1 MEEIV
6 KSQVGAALH
15 LHGEAA
21 NPTEFR
27 GYIWQKLHPFA
38 DLMDENSMSWK
49 TE

>member
-21 NPTEFR
+21 NPKEFR
-27 GYIWQKLHPFA
+27 SEYMAIVA
-38 DLMDENSMSWK
+38 SSR
-49 TE
+49 